1 MNGLYCEYH
10 RQFKKNKSGVQ
21 RVEEVF
27 NRSLGRSWPYDKIII
42 CDDGIRWVKQDAERV
57 VHCKLI
63 PYSSIANLKI
73 ILIPLLG
80 FYLRI
85 ITTNSVKKDFKDFDV
100 KKEDIARLKN
110 TIADIRQRKVF
121 GSKGNPVEESEE
133 YAFVPF
139 ESLTLEEMLSL
150 PKNDLSEEEKAAV
163 IKKIKDAWL
172 AKKISELTYKELT
185 AEYEG
190 RFLSNFEREM
200 ALRVDLFHVKS
211 EYENILREKQGKKDR
226 NSIIKGAVVGGVLA
240 GPTGAVVGAI
250 VGKNKADNNK

>member
-1 MNGLYCEYH
+1 M
-10 RQFKKNKSGVQ
+10 
-21 RVEEVF
+21 EEVF
-27 NRSLGRSWPYDKIII
+27 NRSVGTLWPYDKIII
-42 CDDGIRWVKQDAERV
+42 CDDGIRWVSQDAERV
-57 VHCKLI
+57 LHCKLI
-63 PYSSIANLKI
+63 PYSSIATLNI
-73 ILIPLLG
+73 VSIPLLG

-85 ITTNSVKKDFKDFDV
+85 ITTNSVKKDFDI
-100 KKEDIARLKN
+100 KKEDKDRLKN
-110 TIADIRQRKVF
+110 TIADIQRQKVL

-190 RFLSNFEREM
+190 RVLSDFEREM
-200 ALRVDLFHVKS
+200 ALRVDLFHGKS
-211 EYENILREKQGKKDR
+211 EYENMLREKQGKKDR